1 MKVIS
6 IFSSFRE
13 KDLGSIL
20 AGCVRMDAQAQ
31 RLLFNRCAPRT
42 LTTCRRYETKGLD
55 AKDILQETFLTV
67 FEKIEQYNPEKAA
80 IETWINRIAVNTAL
94 KMLRKQQPA
103 WVELDR
109 LPDIPEEVEPEING
123 LDELTEEQLLE
134 IIQELPVGYRTVF
147 NLYVMDDFSHADIAE
162 TLGISVQTSKSQ
174 FFKAKAMLRQK
185 LNDQKKTAKCMNF

>member
-13 KDLGSIL
+13 NDLSSIL
-20 AGCVRMDAQAQ
+20 AGCVRKDAQAQ
-31 RLLFNRCAPRT
+31 RLLFNRCAPGI

-55 AKDILQETFLTV
+55 AKDILQETFMAV
-67 FEKIEQYNPEKAA
+67 FEKITQYNPEKAA

-94 KMLRKQQPA
+94 KMLRKQQPV

-109 LPDIPEEVEPEING
+109 LPEIPEATEPETNEWN
-123 LDELTEEQLLE
+123 ELTEEQLLQ
-134 IIQELPVGYRTVF
+134 IIGELPVGYRTVF
-147 NLYVMDDFSHADIAE
+147 NLYVVDEFSHADIAE

-174 FFKAKAMLRQK
+174 LFKAKAMLRQK
-185 LNDQKKTAKCMNF
+185 LNAQKKTVKCMNF

>member
-13 KDLGSIL
+13 NDLSSIL
-20 AGCVRMDAQAQ
+20 AGCVRKDAQAQ
-31 RLLFNRCAPRT
+31 RLLFNRCAPGI

-55 AKDILQETFLTV
+55 AKDILQETFMAV
-67 FEKIEQYNPEKAA
+67 FEKITQYNPEKAA

-94 KMLRKQQPA
+94 KMLRKQQPV

-109 LPDIPEEVEPEING
+109 LPEIPEANEPEANEW
-123 LDELTEEQLLE
+123 DELTEEQLLQ
-134 IIQELPVGYRTVF
+134 IIGELPVGYRTVF
-147 NLYVMDDFSHADIAE
+147 NLYVVDEFSHADIAE

-174 FFKAKAMLRQK
+174 LFKAKAMLRQK
-185 LNDQKKTAKCMNF
+185 LNAQKKTVNCMNF

>member
-13 KDLGSIL
+13 NDLSSIL
-20 AGCVRMDAQAQ
+20 AGCVRKDAQAQ
-31 RLLFNRCAPRT
+31 RLLFNRCAPGI

-55 AKDILQETFLTV
+55 AKDILQETFMAV
-67 FEKIEQYNPEKAA
+67 FEKITQYNPEKAA

-94 KMLRKQQPA
+94 KMLRKQQPV

-109 LPDIPEEVEPEING
+109 LPEIPEATEPETNEWN
-123 LDELTEEQLLE
+123 ELTEEQLLQ
-134 IIQELPVGYRTVF
+134 IIGELPVGYRTVF
-147 NLYVMDDFSHADIAE
+147 NLYVVDEFSHADIAE

-174 FFKAKAMLRQK
+174 LFKAKAMLRQK
-185 LNDQKKTAKCMNF
+185 LNAQKKTVNCMNF